1 MRGRNTRA
9 RVAFGTQGP
18 SRWGG
23 NILAKVCR
31 WKIAQEQTSVY
42 GAIAVGRYARFYQ
55 YNYAQRLVQP
65 LAPGGN
71 ENPLCI
77 GRDCYGV
84 QDMLNLIYDD
94 VYQDD
99 DDDEEEEEEDDDDND
114 DDGQEEEAVEDNDD
128 DDDDDD
134 EEEEPDDSD
143 DED

>member
-1 MRGRNTRA
+1 M
-9 RVAFGTQGP
+9 
-18 SRWGG
+18 GG

-31 WKIAQEQTSVY
+31 WKMAQEQTSVY
-42 GAIAVGRYARFYQ
+42 GAIAVGRYVRFYQ

-99 DDDEEEEEEDDDDND
+99 DDDEEEDDND

-143 DED
+143 DEDYED